1 MQAPLKQ
8 FIYKVKLTAYD
19 MLKSMHGINMLNNA
33 MLSTGNNFY
42 QV

>member
-8 FIYKVKLTAYD
+8 FIYKVQAYHIRNTQEYGWH
-19 MLKSMHGINMLNNA
+19 LLNNA